1 MGEARRPSTVSLGEA
16 EEDLSRDLDLSRE
29 LSVIACNLG
38 TFVRTVS
45 TLLSTGIVEA
55 LFCE

>member
-1 MGEARRPSTVSLGEA
+1 MGEAKRPSTVSSGEA
-16 EEDLSRDLDLSRE
+16 DEDLRRDLDLSME

-38 TFVRTVS
+38 TLVLTVS

-55 LFCE
+55 LFCV